1 MKELSKLFTLL
12 FAGHYNTGVDKEIST
27 KKNCITYVHSFKVQS
42 LNASIKEIR
51 FIYNLFA
58 VNFENSVT
66 LSYGKVLAPI
76 QICTEATEVAGY
88 FECRT
93 IAERAEKKVR

>member
-1 MKELSKLFTLL
+1 L
-12 FAGHYNTGVDKEIST
+12 NVST
-27 KKNCITYVHSFKVQS
+27 
-42 LNASIKEIR
+42 KEIR
-51 FIYNLFA
+51 DNYYMFA